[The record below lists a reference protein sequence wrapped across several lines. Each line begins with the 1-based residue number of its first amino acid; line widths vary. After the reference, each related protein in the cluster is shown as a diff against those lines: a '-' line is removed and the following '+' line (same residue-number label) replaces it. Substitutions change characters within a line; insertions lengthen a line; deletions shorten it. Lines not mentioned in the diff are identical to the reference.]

1 MKDQSERTIEEKA
14 AESKRRAQ
22 RQAECE
28 AMRPACCPACK
39 APSRPLGGRVQL
51 HGHGERRRRQR
62 GPEAVGGPPTERGV
76 GARRYECQVCGATVT
91 VHPRGVLRR
100 RLYGACGIGL
110 ALALFGSQMQSVHAV
125 REAIAPT
132 ASARDPAEGA
142 TWSTL
147 RRWAQEAKAGTLLV
161 EGRACPE
168 SFTLRQAAAR
178 AATTLSALGPR
189 GAEVLD
195 RVWQG
200 ALAARWRGTS

>member
-1 MKDQSERTIEEKA
+1 
-14 AESKRRAQ
+14 
-22 RQAECE
+22 
-28 AMRPACCPACK
+28 MRPSCCDACG

-62 GPEAVGGPPTERGV
+62 GPEAVGGPPAERSV
-76 GARRYECQVCGATVT
+76 GARRYECQICGATVT

-110 ALALFGSQMQSVHAV
+110 ALALFGIQRESAHAV
-125 REAIAPT
+125 QEAIAPT
-132 ASARDPAEGA
+132 PIVRNAAEGG

-147 RRWAQEAKAGTLLV
+147 RRWAQEAKAGTLLA
-161 EGRACPE
+161 EGRACAE
-168 SFTLRQAAAR
+168 TFSLRQAAER
-178 AATTLSALGPR
+178 AAMTLAALGQR
-189 GAEVLD
+189 GGEVLD